1 MRLLDFDSIGSGIH
15 QADLKR
21 LGKTEPKI
29 YVHKDGKTI
38 MIPKSQEKEYMQ
50 KGYKKSSL
58 KAEQNEGGMP
68 SSIIKHKQKLAMMT
82 DEELADR
89 FKDFDEDR
97 LRHMAWGH
105 GYGKMSS
112 HYWDRVQAGKKL
124 EQRIGAGTPVQNP
137 PSSQSV
143 HEDDVPKDH
152 EYGPSSRK
160 RPAGKR
166 GYTSSDNARTAH
178 LKTVKQDSNK
188 HRRAMD
194 KEISKMAKRV
204 GIDEAQD
211 QFKVARLIGETESA
225 IAYGIELADVVLK
238 GDTNL
243 AKVKAE
249 LVKTNWPTLLD
260 KIQNIYK
267 TEGTKL
273 TNEEDKYSRYVTL
286 LFHHQDEKFQETI
299 LDQLR
304 KEFGPGNFSNVGI
317 KAVQE
322 PVGPGYPGKQK
333 ESITKESEPNEP
345 TASQM
350 SDEDLAIFLGSDPK
364 KPGFDKAVEWVRDNR
379 EEAEE
384 AGEEKNQDYAYDNM
398 ESKTNEDNS
407 RRDFM
412 RKAAATAGAVAL
424 GTMAPSTA
432 WPDEPPENFDFMDK
446 FFSKEIWQMGIE
458 RNR

>member
-225 IAYGIELADVVLK
+225 IAYGIGLADVVLK

-243 AKVKAE
+243 AKVKAD

-267 TEGTKL
+267 TE
-273 TNEEDKYSRYVTL
+273 
-286 LFHHQDEKFQETI
+286 
-299 LDQLR
+299 
-304 KEFGPGNFSNVGI
+304 
-317 KAVQE
+317 
-322 PVGPGYPGKQK
+322 
-333 ESITKESEPNEP
+333 SITKESQPNEP

-350 SDEDLAIFLGSDPK
+350 SDEDLAILLGSDPK

-398 ESKTNEDNS
+398 ESKLMKT
-407 RRDFM
+407 
-412 RKAAATAGAVAL
+412 V
-424 GTMAPSTA
+424 
-432 WPDEPPENFDFMDK
+432 
-446 FFSKEIWQMGIE
+446 
-458 RNR
+458 